1 MTAKRNRPFGQFNFT
16 VAIDKGPDAASVEAG
31 FQEVSGLDMS
41 VEVSEYRAGNYAERS
56 PLKVMTIH
64 KYGDVT
70 LKRGVIG
77 SDELWTW
84 MKALQ
89 DGNGNE
95 DDNLRTV
102 TITLRDEAGAKSVQA
117 WKLTRAR
124 PIKLTGPTLSGK
136 GNEVAIE
143 ELVLAY
149 ERLDMD
155 FS

>member
-1 MTAKRNRPFGQFNFT
+1 MPAKRNRPFGQFNFL
-16 VAIDKGPDAASVEAG
+16 VSIDKGPDATSVEGG
-31 FQEVSGLDMS
+31 FQEVSGLDIS
-41 VEVSEYRAGNYAERS
+41 VDVSEYRPGNYTEKS
-56 PLKVMTIH
+56 PIKVMTIH
-64 KYGDVT
+64 KLGDVT

-84 MKALQ
+84 MSAVR
-89 DGNGNE
+89 DGNGN
-95 DDNLRTV
+95 DDANLRTV
-102 TITLRDEAGAKSVQA
+102 TITLQDEAGAKSVQA

-124 PIKLTGPTLSGK
+124 PIKMTGPTMSGK